1 LQLST
6 AQENF
11 KKIVWLQAKYRPS
24 VEQQAF
30 HTHPARLKLA
40 AGGVGA
46 GKSVL
51 TAMEIVPYF
60 AIPGALIW
68 IIGPNYDLAK
78 PEFDYLLA
86 VFQELGVVDGNSIST
101 PTRGPC
107 RFRLTPEYGGA
118 ECQTKSATDPVGIAG
133 KRPTALAITEAAQH
147 PHEMYFKALERA
159 TEKNAPVIFSGT
171 FEGSYGWY
179 AEQWQR
185 WQGANPEEGVSF
197 SIPTW
202 SNLAVYPGGRNDP
215 KIKAIE
221 GVMPTDLFQERYGGV
236 PCPPVGLVFKEFSP
250 KFHVKPFTELFDD
263 DREVELWCDPAT
275 HTYAI
280 LFVQVAK
287 DGKTVHVLDEL
298 YAKNQIGQ
306 QVIPQVVTN
315 PLWKHSC
322 TRGVIDIAGTYRQF
336 GNIPQ
341 VEVWN
346 SELKRLGEHPISFES
361 VPVRHAKEWYDAI
374 HLRLW
379 SGQGHPPDG
388 LDETGGGPLIY
399 FASTLVDRVD
409 PDGRANGVI
418 GELKSHRWA
427 ERNELSSMPGRP
439 IKRNED
445 ALSALGYGLLKRF
458 GPVVQRAP
466 RRRAIVRSYY

>member
-1 LQLST
+1 LQLSK
-6 AQENF
+6 AQEVF
-11 KKIVWLQAKYRPS
+11 KEIVWFQAKYKPS
-24 VEQQAF
+24 IEQQAF
-30 HTHPARLKLA
+30 HTHPSRLKLA

-51 TAMEIVPYF
+51 TAMELVPYF

-68 IIGPNYDLAK
+68 LIGPNYDLAK

-86 VFQELGVVDGNSIST
+86 VFQELEIVDSNSIST

-107 RFRLTPEYGGA
+107 RFRLVADYGSV

-147 PHEMYFKALERA
+147 PQEMYFKALER
-159 TEKNAPVIFSGT
+159 
-171 FEGSYGWY
+171 
-179 AEQWQR
+179 
-185 WQGANPEEGVSF
+185 
-197 SIPTW
+197 
-202 SNLAVYPGGRNDP
+202 AVYPGGRNDP

-221 GVMPTDLFQERYGGV
+221 AVMPPDLFQERYGGV

-250 KFHVKPFTELFDD
+250 KSHVKPFSELFDD
-263 DREVELWCDPAT
+263 DGEVELWCDPAT

-298 YAKNQIGQ
+298 YSKNQIGQ

-322 TRGVIDIAGTYRQF
+322 TRGVIDVAGTYRQ
-336 GNIPQ
+336 GGGLPQ

-346 SELKRLGEHPISFES
+346 SELKRLGEHPISWES
-361 VPVRHAKEWYDAI
+361 VHVRQAKEWYDAI

-379 SGQGHPPDG
+379 SGQGHPPPDC
-388 LDETGGGPLIY
+388 DEKGGGPLIY
-399 FASTLVDRVD
+399 FANTLVDRVD
-409 PDGRANGVI
+409 PDGRANGVL

-466 RRRAIVRSYY
+466 RKQAIIRSYY